1 MPFLN
6 IILSNGIAM
15 DKQQSRVFSLFF
27 KGSLVKQ
34 ILIGLVAG
42 ILLAWLAPEAAKMMS
57 LLGTLF
63 ISALKAVA
71 PILVWVLVMASIAN
85 HRQGQKS
92 NIRPVLILYLLA
104 TFFAA
109 LTAVVASFMFPSVLT
124 LVVNESQ
131 LSPPENIAE
140 VLKGV
145 LINVVANP
153 VDALINGNYMGI
165 LAWSIGLGLALRH
178 AKDTTKALTQDL
190 ADAVTNLVR
199 VVIRLAPIGIFGL
212 VSSTIATTGF
222 EVLAGYLQVLIVLIG
237 CMLFVALVVNPL
249 IVFWKIRSNPYP
261 LVWACLRESGVTA
274 FFTRSSAA
282 NIPVNM
288 AMCRRMNLDE
298 DTYSVSIPLGATINM
313 GGAAITITILT
324 LAAVNT
330 LGMPVDVP
338 TALLL
343 SLVAAVCACGAS
355 GVAGG
360 SLLLIPLACSM
371 FGISNDIAMQVVAV
385 GVMIGVL
392 QDSAE
397 TALNSSTD
405 VLFTATVC
413 IAEDNRISDNPLT
426 EKNNG

>member
-1 MPFLN
+1 
-6 IILSNGIAM
+6 M

-27 KGSLVKQ
+27 QGSLVKQ
-34 ILIGLVAG
+34 ILVGLVAG
-42 ILLAWLAPEAAKMMS
+42 ILLAWLAPDIAKMMS
-57 LLGTLF
+57 LLGSLF

-85 HRQGQKS
+85 HRQGQKL
-92 NIRPVLILYLLA
+92 NIRPVLVLYLLA

-131 LSPPENIAE
+131 LTPPENIAE

-165 LAWSIGLGLALRH
+165 LAWSIGLGITLRH
-178 AKDTTKALTQDL
+178 ANDNTKVLVQDL

-222 EVLAGYLQVLIVLIG
+222 EVLAGYAQVLVVLIG
-237 CMLFVALVVNPL
+237 CMFFVALVVNPV

-261 LVWACLRESGVTA
+261 LVFACLRESGVTA

-330 LGMPVDVP
+330 LGMPVDLP

-343 SLVAAVCACGAS
+343 SLVAAICACGAS

-371 FGISNDIAMQVVAV
+371 FGISNDVAMQVVAV

-405 VLFTATVC
+405 VLFTAAAC
-413 IAEDNRISDNPLT
+413 IAEDNRIVDNPLT
-426 EKNNG
+426 EKNDG